1 MLFIQLA
8 AVFPKVGIVCQ
19 APSLPKNDHLV
30 NPLNCSLVLAIC
42 NLGNRISA
50 LAPPVSDWLSPLKN
64 NVLEAQTTMKQKY
77 SEEFVEQAVV
87 KLLSRGK
94 RTVREIAL
102 ELNVNYHTAQN
113 WMQRGSPNKA
123 GMSQGKEKRAQDWR
137 AQEQPLALQET
148 HGLSGEALQA
158 WSVTPRATRSA
169 LHVTRRTSA
178 AVDPMCVGERTDLLG
193 SFL

>member
-1 MLFIQLA
+1 
-8 AVFPKVGIVCQ
+8 
-19 APSLPKNDHLV
+19 
-30 NPLNCSLVLAIC
+30 
-42 NLGNRISA
+42 
-50 LAPPVSDWLSPLKN
+50 
-64 NVLEAQTTMKQKY
+64 MKQKY